1 MKSVYAVLNTDWVG
15 PEAGQVFQR
24 PSRALLCEH
33 VSQANSFKAYWLWE
47 CLDCV
52 KDSLLATAA
61 KKSPRVEAT

>member
-1 MKSVYAVLNTDWVG
+1 MRDSLGTLGAVDKN
-15 PEAGQVFQR
+15 Q
-24 PSRALLCEH
+24 SRALLCEH

-61 KKSPRVEAT
+61 K